1 MHNRQSSGGSP
12 DRPGIGSSHSLLRV
26 REAAAGLSVSVR
38 TIWRLIASGEL
49 AAVRIGRS
57 VRITRD
63 SLSTFIENGGNN
75 Q

>member
-1 MHNRQSSGGSP
+1 MRNKGPYCPANVENSTA
-12 DRPGIGSSHSLLRV
+12 SLLRV
-26 REAAAGLSVSVR
+26 REVAADLAVSIR
-38 TIWRLIASGEL
+38 TVWRLIASGEL